1 MEARGWDDS
10 AIEELDDVFT
20 VTEITEAI
28 RHSLE
33 TEFPSVSIIGEI
45 ANFTAHSSGHL
56 YFSLRDE
63 SNLIRAVVFRRY
75 VEVLDFE
82 PENGKLVIASGRIS
96 HYGGRGQTQLLAS
109 RMIPAGRGGMELE
122 FQRLLQKLMHEGLTA
137 ETKKR
142 PIPRYP
148 ERIVVMTSETGAV
161 IRDITDTL
169 RRRWPVAEIVH
180 ICVAV
185 QGPEAARTIV
195 DAFEVSNRMRGVD
208 AVILA
213 RGGGSVED
221 LWTFNTEEV
230 ARAVA
235 GSVHPVITGIGHE
248 VDTTVVDYVSDVRAA
263 TPTAAAELV
272 APSVGDVRS
281 RIGDTLQRLRA
292 VYRESRE
299 RRLRLLEY
307 LLRSSSF
314 PVLMHRLE
322 QAELKLDDAVGRL
335 GMWWHASRLEYGG
348 VLEILHGMH
357 AAVVSS
363 QRARESHV
371 TRLMEGIS
379 AEHPGSRIS
388 AERGVTSRLR
398 NELALRTEGA
408 QVLRWSGV
416 DGNMRTLENLHP
428 RNVLKRGYTFCTAA
442 DGETVVGRIGG
453 VVTGTNMTV
462 NFYDGRTVCRVLE
475 KRKGKPWPKRSR
487 SRKQRAVSKRS

>member
-10 AIEELDDVFT
+10 SIEEWDDVFT
-20 VTEITEAI
+20 VTEINEAI

-33 TEFPSVSIIGEI
+33 TEFPSVSVLGEI

-63 SNLIRAVVFRRY
+63 SNLIRTVVFRRY
-75 VEVLDFE
+75 VENLDFE

-122 FQRLLQKLMHEGLTA
+122 FRRLLQKLMHEGLTA
-137 ETKKR
+137 ETTKR

-148 ERIVVMTSETGAV
+148 ERIIVITSETGAV
-161 IRDITDTL
+161 IRDIIDTL
-169 RRRWPVAEIVH
+169 KRRWPVAEIVH
-180 ICVAV
+180 IGVAV

-195 DAFEVSNRMRGVD
+195 NAFEVSNRLRGVD

-213 RGGGSVED
+213 RGGGSIED

-248 VDTTVVDYVSDVRAA
+248 VDTTVVDYVSDMRAA

-272 APSVGDVRS
+272 APSIDDVRA
-281 RIGDTLQRLRA
+281 RMNDTLQHLTTA
-292 VYRESRE
+292 YRESHE

-314 PVLMHRLE
+314 PALIHRLE

-335 GMWWHASRLEYGG
+335 GMWWHASRFEYAGALET
-348 VLEILHGMH
+348 LHVIH

-363 QRARESHV
+363 QRARETHI
-371 TRLMEGIS
+371 TRLRERVA
-379 AEHPGSRIS
+379 AENPGSRIS
-388 AERGVTSRLR
+388 TAQGMISKLR
-398 NELALRTEGA
+398 NELALRTTSA

-416 DGNMRTLENLHP
+416 DGNIRTLENLHP

-442 DGETVVGRIGG
+442 DGETIVGRVGD
-453 VVTGTNMTV
+453 VVTDENMTV
-462 NFYDGRTVCRVLE
+462 NFYDGRAVCRVIE
-475 KRKGKPWPKRSR
+475 KQKGKPWLKR
-487 SRKQRAVSKRS
+487 

>member
-10 AIEELDDVFT
+10 PMEEMDDVFT

-28 RHSLE
+28 RHNLE
-33 TEFPSVSIIGEI
+33 TEFPSVSVLGEI

-63 SNLIRAVVFRRY
+63 ANLIRAVVFRRY
-75 VEVLDFE
+75 VEGLDFE

-109 RMIPAGRGGMELE
+109 RMIPAGRGAMEIE
-122 FQRLLQKLMHEGLTA
+122 FRRLLQKLMHEGLTA

-142 PIPRYP
+142 PIPPYP

-169 RRRWPVAEIVH
+169 KRRWPVAEIVH

-185 QGPEAARTIV
+185 QGAEASRTIV
-195 DAFEVSNRMRGVD
+195 NAFEVSNRLRGVD

-235 GSVHPVITGIGHE
+235 ESVHPVITGIGHE
-248 VDTTVVDYVSDVRAA
+248 VDTTVVDYVSDMRAA

-272 APSVGDVRS
+272 APSIDDVRT
-281 RIGDTLQRLRA
+281 RIEDTLHRLKA
-292 VYRESRE
+292 AYRESRE

-314 PVLMHRLE
+314 PALIHRLE
-322 QAELKLDDAVGRL
+322 QAELKLDDAVGSL

-348 VLEILHGMH
+348 ALEALHEIQ
-357 AAVVSS
+357 AAVASS
-363 QRARESHV
+363 QRARESHI
-371 TRLMEGIS
+371 TRLRERI
-379 AEHPGSRIS
+379 AEEHPGRRIS
-388 AERGVTSRLR
+388 AAQGVISKLR
-398 NELALRTEGA
+398 SELSLRTTGA
-408 QVLRWSGV
+408 QVLRRSGV
-416 DGNMRTLENLHP
+416 DGNMRALENLHP

-442 DGETVVGRIGG
+442 DGETIVGRIGG

-475 KRKGKPWPKRSR
+475 KRRGKPWPKR
-487 SRKQRAVSKRS
+487 